1 MDKTAVFNYVEF
13 AREELHKLVRQKAFE
28 YGITEKGAES
38 GTTIVNGRVLSQ
50 NEINQRA
57 MLMKE
62 INNRIENKD
71 YSKAFESVMEEI
83 SYTWFNRFIAL
94 RFMEVNG
101 YLPSRTRVFSDETGK
116 FNPQILKEALT
127 VDLFGIDRLKV
138 SEMLQKNQTEELFK
152 YLVILQCNAL
162 SKPLPKMFEKIS
174 NYTELLFPN
183 GLLKKGSIIEKLVT
197 DIPEDNWR
205 DQVQI
210 IGWMYQ
216 FYVSKKKDEV
226 FASKKTIT
234 KNTIGAVTQLFT
246 PDWIVRYMAENSIG
260 RIWLESYP
268 DSQIKSDLKYYV
280 DDAKQEEDVQRKF
293 DEIKYKNV
301 NPEEIKII
309 EPCCGSGHILVYCF
323 DLLYKMYLEKGYS
336 PRDIAT
342 LILKNNLYGLDV
354 DNRAV
359 QLAYFSVMM
368 KARSVDRQFLTRDN
382 PQQPRVYEIIDSREI
397 AQYDYVQLLEDYK
410 FSELAIGQ
418 SKYLVSMFKDGKV
431 IGSLLKL
438 VKYDYR
444 MLLSEIKEKRKTVQ
458 PNLIDQE
465 AWEHVIP
472 QIFKLAQLA
481 SVITRKYD
489 VMITNPPY
497 LGSASLETPCKEY
510 ATKHYPNSKTDMFAM
525 FMETSFVKE
534 NGFNA
539 MINMHSWMFLKSY
552 EQLRRTIIDNTMI
565 VNMVHLGAH
574 AFEDIGGEVVQ
585 TTAFIIRKSKIP
597 SNGVYFR
604 LVDEKDKEAAF
615 LSGGGITTNLEAF
628 KAIPSNIFA
637 YWISDQMINVF
648 AKSKQL
654 SVLAEPKQG
663 LATSDNNRFL
673 RLWHEVCID
682 NLYFNA
688 TDYINAMFTGKTWFP
703 YNKGGEFRKWYGNN
717 DYVVNW
723 KDNGKEIRN
732 VVGANGKIASR
743 AQNTQYYFR
752 QAITWSKI
760 SCGRIAF
767 RYKPQGHIFDV
778 AGTSIFNDDEETFNY
793 LLGLLNTKLMQ
804 HILDATSPTI
814 NYEVGQIANLPIIVN
829 EEQKEKVINLAKANA
844 DLSKYEWDE
853 FEVSWDFKK
862 HPLI

>member
-57 MLMKE
+57 MLMNT
-62 INNRIENKD
+62 INSRIENKD
-71 YSKAFESVMEEI
+71 YSKAFESVIEEI

-101 YLPSRTRVFSDETGK
+101 YLPSRTRVFSDENGK

-127 VDLFGIDRLKV
+127 VDLYGIDRLKV

-152 YLVILQCNAL
+152 YLIILQCNAL

-183 GLLKKGSIIEKLVT
+183 GLLKKGSIIEKLVN

-205 DQVQI
+205 EQVQI

-216 FYVSKKKDEV
+216 FYISKKKDEV
-226 FASKKTIT
+226 FASRKTIT

-268 DSQIKSDLKYYV
+268 DSEIRSDLKYYV
-280 DDAKQEEDVQRKF
+280 EDAKQEKDVQQKL

-301 NPEEIKII
+301 NPEDIKII

-342 LILKNNLYGLDV
+342 LILKNNLWGLDV
-354 DNRAV
+354 DNRAA

-368 KARSVDRQFLTRDN
+368 KARSVDRQYLTREN
-382 PQQPRVYEIIDSREI
+382 PQQPRIYEIIDSRII
-397 AQYDYVQLLEDYK
+397 AQYDYVNLLEEYK
-410 FSELAIGQ
+410 FSDSAISQ

-438 VKYDYR
+438 VKHDYKI
-444 MLLSEIKEKRKTVQ
+444 LLNEIKDKRKTVQ

-465 AWEHVIP
+465 AWEIVIP
-472 QIFKLAQLA
+472 QLLKLAQLA
-481 SVITRKYD
+481 SVMTRKYD

-497 LGSASLETPCKEY
+497 LGSSSLENSCKEY
-510 ATKHYPNSKTDMFAM
+510 ATKYYPNSKTDMFAM
-525 FMETSFVKE
+525 FMETGFVKE

-552 EQLRRTIIDNTMI
+552 EQLRKEIIEKSMI
-565 VNMVHLGAH
+565 VNMIHLGAR

-585 TTAFIIRKSKIP
+585 TTSFVIRKAKI
-597 SNGVYFR
+597 STNGIYFR

-615 LSGGGITTNLEAF
+615 LKGN
-628 KAIPSNIFA
+628 K
-637 YWISDQMINVF
+637 
-648 AKSKQL
+648 
-654 SVLAEPKQG
+654 
-663 LATSDNNRFL
+663 NN
-673 RLWHEVCID
+673 
-682 NLYFNA
+682 
-688 TDYINAMFTGKTWFP
+688 
-703 YNKGGEFRKWYGNN
+703 
-717 DYVVNW
+717 
-723 KDNGKEIRN
+723 
-732 VVGANGKIASR
+732 
-743 AQNTQYYFR
+743 
-752 QAITWSKI
+752 
-760 SCGRIAF
+760 
-767 RYKPQGHIFDV
+767 
-778 AGTSIFNDDEETFNY
+778 
-793 LLGLLNTKLMQ
+793 
-804 HILDATSPTI
+804 
-814 NYEVGQIANLPIIVN
+814 
-829 EEQKEKVINLAKANA
+829 
-844 DLSKYEWDE
+844 
-853 FEVSWDFKK
+853 
-862 HPLI
+862 